1 MGRLRYAVSM
11 SLDGFVAGPEQSRE
25 HPLGLR
31 GELLHEWMRELAI
44 WRAQAGLAGGVV
56 NASTGVLARED
67 DDVGAIIMGRN
78 MFGGGPGPWEEP
90 AWNGWWGDN
99 PPFHLPVFVLT
110 HHQRAVLECQGGTR
124 FEFITGGPEVAL
136 DRARR
141 AAGESDVV
149 ISGGAGTARQYLTA
163 GLVDELLIHLVPMF
177 LGAGT
182 RLFDSPALAAVR
194 VEQQDVVEAPGVTHL
209 TYTIADEARTTPSLS
224 ATGRRVDPRVPEV

>member
-31 GELLHEWMRELAI
+31 GELLHHWMRELAL
-44 WRAQAGLAGGVV
+44 WRAEAGLAGGVV
-56 NASTGVLARED
+56 NASTEVLARED
-67 DDVGAIIMGRN
+67 DNVGAIIMGRN
-78 MFGGGPGPWEEP
+78 MFGGGPGPWGEP
-90 AWNGWWGDN
+90 AWDGWWGDN

-110 HHQRAVLECQGGTR
+110 HHQRGVLECQGGTR

-141 AAGESDVV
+141 AVGQSDIVV
-149 ISGGAGTARQYLTA
+149 SGGAGVARQYLQA
-163 GLVDELLIHLVPMF
+163 GLVDELLIHLVPVF

-182 RLFDSPALAAVR
+182 RLFDSPALAAIR
-194 VEQQDVVEAPGVTHL
+194 MEQQDVVDAPGVTHL
-209 TYTIADEARTTPSLS
+209 TYKIAGEARS
-224 ATGRRVDPRVPEV
+224 ASQGDGRHAQRQRQP

>member
-31 GELLHEWMRELAI
+31 GELLHHWMRELAL
-44 WRAQAGLAGGVV
+44 WRAEAGLAGGVV
-56 NASTGVLARED
+56 NASTEVLARED
-67 DDVGAIIMGRN
+67 DNVGAIIMGRN
-78 MFGGGPGPWEEP
+78 MFGGGPGPWGEP
-90 AWNGWWGDN
+90 AWDGWWGDN

-110 HHQRAVLECQGGTR
+110 HHQRGVLECQGGTR

-141 AAGESDVV
+141 AVGQSDIVV
-149 ISGGAGTARQYLTA
+149 SGGAGVARQYLQA
-163 GLVDELLIHLVPMF
+163 GLVDELLIHLVPVF

-182 RLFDSPALAAVR
+182 RLFDSPALAAIR
-194 VEQQDVVEAPGVTHL
+194 MEQQDVVDAPGVTHL
-209 TYTIADEARTTPSLS
+209 TYKIAGEARS
-224 ATGRRVDPRVPEV
+224 ASQGDGRHAQRQQR

>member
-1 MGRLRYAVSM
+1 MGGLRYAVSM

-31 GELLHEWMRELAI
+31 GELLHHWMRELTI

-56 NASTGVLARED
+56 NASTEVLARED
-67 DDVGAIIMGRN
+67 DNAGAIIMGRN
-78 MFGGGPGPWEEP
+78 MFGGGPGPWGEP

-110 HHQRAVLECQGGTR
+110 HHQRGVLECQGGTR
-124 FEFITGGPEVAL
+124 FEFITDGPEVAL

-149 ISGGAGTARQYLTA
+149 ISGGAGAAHQYLEA

-182 RLFDSPALAAVR
+182 RLFDNPALAAIG

-209 TYTIADEARTTPSLS
+209 TYTIAGEPRS
-224 ATGRRVDPRVPEV
+224 AS